1 MADTVKTKSKE
12 KKYYEAV
19 GRRKTAVAR
28 VRLYESSRQSV
39 TINDKTV
46 DEYFP
51 TAELRYIGTEALEEA
66 KASKK
71 FKVSAKVSGGGT
83 TAQSEAVRLGIARA
97 LIHFDPDLRKKL
109 KQAGFLKRDPRVVE
123 RKKFGLKKA
132 RRAAQWSKR

>member
-1 MADTVKTKSKE
+1 MADTTKTKSKTE
-12 KKYYEAV
+12 KYFEAV

-28 VRLYESSRQSV
+28 VRLYESARQSV
-39 TINDKTV
+39 TINDKSV
-46 DEYFP
+46 AEYFP
-51 TAELRYIGTEALEEA
+51 TAELRDTGTEALEKA

-71 FKVSAKVSGGGT
+71 FKVSAKVTGGGT

-97 LIHFDPDLRKKL
+97 LVLFDSELRKKL

-132 RRAAQWSKR
+132 RRAPQWSKR